1 MQTSN
6 SPLVSVVMIACNVER
21 FLSEA
26 IESVLAQTFRDFEF
40 IVLDYGS
47 TDTSKDIVSAY
58 AAKDSRVKLHTAP
71 PCTYIEAKIIACS
84 LARGRYIAIQ
94 DADDN
99 SLPNR
104 LSWEVEFMEKNP
116 DVAVVGS
123 AADWINS
130 AGKFLL
136 TSRPPT
142 SHEGI
147 RRALLTSSPFVH
159 TSVLMRRDIYT
170 QVGGYRRA
178 LLYAEDFDLFAR
190 MSERFPCA
198 NLNHVAVQ
206 YRIHGRQLS
215 LVTRRQQVV
224 AKLAAGAAATARQA
238 QHVDPLDSI
247 PEISESFLPALG
259 VSPAQFQAAL
269 FWSYQ
274 DWVYNMFLAG
284 EYSVA
289 LKTALEVL
297 ASDWEGVDRKQIA
310 DLRLMV
316 GRLLWKQRQ
325 FVPSLVSASRAV
337 VAKPTLVRE
346 LQQSLWRKARLS

>member
-1 MQTSN
+1 
-6 SPLVSVVMIACNVER
+6 
-21 FLSEA
+21 
-26 IESVLAQTFRDFEF
+26 
-40 IVLDYGS
+40 
-47 TDTSKDIVSAY
+47 
-58 AAKDSRVKLHTAP
+58 
-71 PCTYIEAKIIACS
+71 
-84 LARGRYIAIQ
+84 
-94 DADDN
+94 
-99 SLPNR
+99 
-104 LSWEVEFMEKNP
+104 MEKNP

-130 AGKFLL
+130 AGKYLL

-147 RRALLTSSPFVH
+147 RKALLTSSPFVH
-159 TSVLMRRDIYT
+159 TSVLMRRNIFT
-170 QVGGYRRA
+170 EIGGYRRA

-198 NLNHVAVQ
+198 NLSQVAAQ

-224 AKLAAGAAATARQA
+224 AKLAACAAATVRQNG
-238 QHVDPLDSI
+238 HIDPLDSFK
-247 PEISESFLPALG
+247 EISESLLPELG
-259 VSPAQFQAAL
+259 VSRAQFQALL

-316 GRLLWKQRQ
+316 GRLFWNQKS
-325 FVPSLVSASRAV
+325 FVRGFISTCHAIMMKPVLVKTAFESLRRKVLPNPSAESEASVS
-337 VAKPTLVRE
+337 
-346 LQQSLWRKARLS
+346 